1 MNYTGRTFL
10 TSLRCMNN
18 FQRMNLYF
26 TLEITILCFFP
37 HGYWE
42 TQCGTFPFAFNFH
55 VKMFN
60 SVCLPLGI
68 GLEFVKIQMPKTQR
82 RKHYHPSQ
90 FLWVV
95 LNHDLVTSDYAQRP
109 SCSEGIMRPGI
120 ELIFGPCPRID
131 MLAGGETTQSG

>member
-60 SVCLPLGI
+60 SVSLWALGWSLLKFKCLKPNEGNI
-68 GLEFVKIQMPKTQR
+68 TIPASFYGL
-82 RKHYHPSQ
+82 
-90 FLWVV
+90 
-95 LNHDLVTSDYAQRP
+95 
-109 SCSEGIMRPGI
+109 C
-120 ELIFGPCPRID
+120 
-131 MLAGGETTQSG
+131 